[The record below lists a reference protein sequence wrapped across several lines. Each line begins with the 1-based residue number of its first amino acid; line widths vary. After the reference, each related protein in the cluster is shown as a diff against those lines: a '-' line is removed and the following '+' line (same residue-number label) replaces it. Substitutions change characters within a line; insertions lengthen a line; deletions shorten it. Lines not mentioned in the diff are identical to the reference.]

1 MLLLQLLSIY
11 SVIGLAVWMLDHNS
25 HHKPP
30 PPTFFEN
37 ARTYFKPAE
46 GWVSPRTVRLINTR
60 ASSDQSE
67 AGLAHLWPIR
77 GQYGGCCCA
86 CLPSARSIVPSKW
99 KYPLEGLKAEYCT
112 TLGGRALSLSLS
124 LCSNTIIVTATFYFY
139 STKLCPVKA
148 AAALSCP
155 WLGVR
160 LQKTVSSLCWDI
172 VLHKY
177 RIIIV
182 IVRVLV
188 FSINTYQWLQDQWHK
203 YLVFC
208 WHFSGWRKFFEPEKV
223 LNHVLELEPHISHK
237 HFLSIYAYML

>member
-112 TLGGRALSLSLS
+112 TLGGRARSLSLS
-124 LCSNTIIVTATFYFY
+124 LLQYYNSHGNFLFLFNQTLSSEGCSCSVMPLTWCQVAKNCFKLVLRY
-139 STKLCPVKA
+139 SFT
-148 AAALSCP
+148 
-155 WLGVR
+155 
-160 LQKTVSSLCWDI
+160 
-172 VLHKY
+172 
-177 RIIIV
+177 
-182 IVRVLV
+182 
-188 FSINTYQWLQDQWHK
+188 
-203 YLVFC
+203 
-208 WHFSGWRKFFEPEKV
+208 
-223 LNHVLELEPHISHK
+223 
-237 HFLSIYAYML
+237 